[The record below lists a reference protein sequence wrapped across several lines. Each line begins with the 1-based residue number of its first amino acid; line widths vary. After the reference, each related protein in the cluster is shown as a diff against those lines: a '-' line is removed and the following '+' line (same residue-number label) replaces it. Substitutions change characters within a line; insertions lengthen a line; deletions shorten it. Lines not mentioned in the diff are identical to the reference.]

1 VAFHKFS
8 ENMVPTVC
16 QVTLSVQAL
25 YIGFARKNS
34 YISEQLEKQITQD
47 IDNNVADES
56 ATKTAKGALLRH
68 TFGKLANMGFAY
80 SGWSNVEIHIDAELP
95 YSLNSWWKAI
105 YDFNTN
111 VYATDPDYY
120 YKIGYTLAQAV
131 DTKSLRFRTD
141 PFFKGLVNN
150 KAAITRVEVT
160 SLNLYFYDADKLPAK
175 WTDSEIIKQS
185 NKGNLTAGNYK
196 DLVSIAKCRV
206 KVLTSSWG
214 QVSTSKDH
222 TKEGL
227 DSLES
232 KEIIKGTFDD
242 PYEKNWITD
251 DMAVYGFD
259 DKRIADNASKY
270 FGDNVK
276 ILAQLTLTAYFSGAG
291 GGEVAVPVIKSVV
304 RTLDANEPIAS
315 FATFGLDFDF
325 VEVADDTSA

>member
-1 VAFHKFS
+1 
-8 ENMVPTVC
+8 MVPTVC

-80 SGWSNVEIHIDAELP
+80 SGWSDNGVEYIDSLLS

-105 YDFNTN
+105 YDCNRQKHE
-111 VYATDPDYY
+111 ADPETF
-120 YKIGYTLAQAV
+120 YKVGYTLSQSS

-150 KAAITRVEVT
+150 KAAITRVEVNN
-160 SLNLYFYDADKLPAK
+160 LNLYFYDADKLPAK

-185 NKGNLTAGNYK
+185 NKGNLNAGNYK

-206 KVLTSSWG
+206 KILTSNWN
-214 QVSTSKDH
+214 QVSSVNGY

-259 DKRIADNASKY
+259 DKRITADSSKY

-276 ILAQLTLTAYFSGAG
+276 ILAQLTMTAYFSGAG
-291 GGEVAVPVIKSVV
+291 GGGDVAVTVIKSVV
-304 RTLDANEPIAS
+304 RNLNPNTPLFQFQS
-315 FATFGLDFDF
+315 FGLDFDF
-325 VEVADDTSA
+325 IEVADDTSA